1 MPQPTLLEQPGTGTE
16 DKPASMTG
24 GQYNLLSEPL
34 VTVSHRGGSLKRTL
48 QEVFADLANDQVD
61 DFPFLRPYQR
71 HFWHATLCQIGA
83 IAMVNSNL
91 TEPPKTSIRWLEII
105 QDLTREEFPGD
116 EPWNLVTPDVTK
128 VAFLQ
133 PPATTPSKARE
144 YSKTL
149 ETPDEMDLPV
159 GSKHHDI
166 RESSIR
172 RATPELWLFALVARQ
187 TGGGFDGNRL
197 YGISRMN
204 SGTGNRHGFGLTPS
218 TRWGPHIIRD
228 LSILAQEY
236 QGADVR
242 DLLLWT
248 RQWDGTKQ
256 EEIPLPALKPQA
268 LYVEISRRIRLEEN
282 AEGNL
287 GARYATS
294 QGTRVQAKES
304 KGMTDDPWTITETEK
319 AVTVASTGF
328 GYRELTR
335 YLEPERYN
343 LPTLAKPQASEGNDG
358 MHLVARTVVR
368 GQGKTEGYHERAIPL
383 RRKTAGMLRTQAGRA
398 DLHNTAKERLEA
410 IGEVQSIL
418 GHAVKTFLQNGRS
431 DGKTKKEHQD
441 AINSARRRLD
451 LTVDEEFWYYLQ
463 EELDSEEPE
472 KTRSEWTHHTLIPEA
487 RSVLD
492 SICRSGLCHQ
502 TERYKATTQA
512 LDLFHRRAASSKKL
526 PGRPAEKEEPAG

>member
-1 MPQPTLLEQPGTGTE
+1 MQQPTLLGQPGPGTE
-16 DKPASMTG
+16 NKPASIAG
-24 GQYNLLSEPL
+24 GQYNLLHEPM
-34 VTVSHRGGSLKRTL
+34 VTVTHQGRTLKRTL
-48 QEVFADLANDQVD
+48 QEVYADLAMYQID

-91 TEPPKTSIRWLEII
+91 TEPPKTPERWLEII

-116 EPWNLVTPDVTK
+116 EPWNLVTPDLTK
-128 VAFLQ
+128 PAFLQ
-133 PPATTPSKARE
+133 PSATPAKARE
-144 YSKTL
+144 FSKAL

-166 RESSIR
+166 RASNIR
-172 RATPELWLFALVARQ
+172 RATPELWLYALLARQ
-187 TGGGFDGNRL
+187 TGGGYDGPKL

-218 TRWGPHIIRD
+218 TRWGPHVSRD
-228 LSILAQEY
+228 LSILAQEH
-236 QGADVR
+236 QGEDVR
-242 DLLLWT
+242 GLLLWT
-248 RQWDGTKQ
+248 RRWDGTTQ
-256 EEIPLPALKPQA
+256 EEIPLHDLKPQA
-268 LYVEISRRIRLEEN
+268 LYVEISRRIRLEAD

-287 GARYATS
+287 SGRYATS
-294 QGTRVQAKES
+294 QGTRVRAKES
-304 KGMTDDPWTITETEK
+304 KGMTEDPWTITETEK

-343 LPTLAKPQASEGNDG
+343 LPTLAKPHASEGNDG

-383 RRKTAGMLRTQAGRA
+383 RRKTAGMLRTRAGRA

-410 IGEVQSIL
+410 VGEVQSIL

-441 AINSARRRLD
+441 VIRSARRRLD
-451 LTVDEEFWYYLQ
+451 LTVDEDFWYYVQ
-463 EELDSEEPE
+463 EELDSEEPQ
-472 KTRSEWTHHTLIPEA
+472 KTRSEWTHSTLIPEA

-502 TERYKATTQA
+502 TERYKAATQA
-512 LDLFHRRAASSKKL
+512 LDLFQRRTASSKKL
-526 PGRPAEKEEPAG
+526 PAKPVEKEEPAG